1 MAIKKPEDFDLGEKK
16 IRMLLAGPPGI
27 GKSTLAMSAP
37 APLLIDTDGG
47 FDRVEFMY
55 RKDRLVASSY
65 QEILD
70 DLQPQNLKEYQ
81 TLVIDTAGKM
91 QSYMTAW
98 AIAQDAKNGQ
108 RGGALSQRGYGAIK
122 REFNRLIDYMF
133 VTLQKNIIVICHS
146 VEEKEDDVTKQ
157 RLKLEGGFKND
168 VWEPMDLGGF
178 IEIQGKDRILSL
190 ANTEKHFGKCT
201 HGLKPAYLIPDL
213 SQGGENNFLTN
224 LFAEYNAVNAAE
236 AKQIEEAKAYYQAAM
251 TGGRALIAEV
261 KDADTANE
269 TFPLLAKLE
278 HRLTSER
285 EIKYEWAV
293 KMKELG
299 LIFDKAAGKYVQ
311 GVKA

>member
-1 MAIKKPEDFDLGEKK
+1 MIKKPEDFDLGEKK

-55 RKDRLVASSY
+55 RKDRLVATSY

-70 DLQPQNLKEYQ
+70 DLQPANLKDYQ

-91 QSYMTAW
+91 QAYMSAW

-146 VEEKEDDVTKQ
+146 VEEKEDDVVKQ

-213 SQGGENNFLTN
+213 SAGGENNFLTN
-224 LFAEYNAVNAAE
+224 LFAEYNRVNAAE
-236 AKQIEEAKAYYQAAM
+236 AKQIEEAKVFYNATMQA
-251 TGGRALIAEV
+251 GRALIAEV
-261 KDADTANE
+261 KDANTANE
-269 TFPLLAKLE
+269 TFPLLGKLE
-278 HRLTSER
+278 HRLTSEK
-285 EIKYEWAV
+285 EIKYEFAMKV
-293 KMKELG
+293 KELG
-299 LIFDKAAGKYVQ
+299 LIFDRAAGKYVQ

>member
-1 MAIKKPEDFDLGEKK
+1 MIKKPEDFDLGEKK

-55 RKDRLVASSY
+55 RKDRLVATSY

-70 DLQPQNLKEYQ
+70 DLQPANLKDYQ

-91 QSYMTAW
+91 QAYMSAW
-98 AIAQDAKNGQ
+98 AIAQNAKNGQ

-146 VEEKEDDVTKQ
+146 VEEKEDDVVKQ
-157 RLKLEGGFKND
+157 RVKLEGGFKND

-213 SQGGENNFLTN
+213 SAGGENNFLTN
-224 LFAEYNAVNAAE
+224 LFAEYNSVNAAE
-236 AKQIEEAKAYYQAAM
+236 AKQIEEAKAFYNATMQA
-251 TGGRALIAEV
+251 GRALIAEV
-261 KDADTANE
+261 KDANTANE
-269 TFPLLAKLE
+269 TFPLLGKLE
-278 HRLTSER
+278 HRLTSEK
-285 EIKYEWAV
+285 EIKYEFAMKV
-293 KMKELG
+293 KELG

>member
-1 MAIKKPEDFDLGEKK
+1 MIKKPEDFDLGEKK

-55 RKDRLVASSY
+55 RKDRLVVTSY

-70 DLQPQNLKEYQ
+70 DLQPANLKDYQ

-91 QSYMTAW
+91 QAYMSAW

-146 VEEKEDDVTKQ
+146 VEEKEDDVVKQ

-213 SQGGENNFLTN
+213 SAGGENNFLTN
-224 LFAEYNAVNAAE
+224 LFAEYNSVNAAE
-236 AKQIEEAKAYYQAAM
+236 AKQIEEAKAFYNATMQA
-251 TGGRALIAEV
+251 GRALIAEV
-261 KDADTANE
+261 KDANTANE
-269 TFPLLAKLE
+269 TFPLLGKLE
-278 HRLTSER
+278 HRLTSEK
-285 EIKYEWAV
+285 EIKYEFAMKV
-293 KMKELG
+293 KELG

>member
-1 MAIKKPEDFDLGEKK
+1 MIKKPEDFDLGEKK
-16 IRMLLAGPPGI
+16 NRMLLAGPPGI

-55 RKDRLVASSY
+55 RKDRLVATSY

-70 DLQPQNLKEYQ
+70 DLQPANLKDYQ

-91 QSYMTAW
+91 QAYMSAW

-146 VEEKEDDVTKQ
+146 VEEKEDDVVKQ

-213 SQGGENNFLTN
+213 SAGGENNFLTN
-224 LFAEYNAVNAAE
+224 LFAEYNSVNAAE
-236 AKQIEEAKAYYQAAM
+236 AKQIEEAKAFYNATMQA
-251 TGGRALIAEV
+251 GRALIAEV
-261 KDADTANE
+261 KDANSANE
-269 TFPLLAKLE
+269 TFPLLGKLE
-278 HRLTSER
+278 HRLTSEK
-285 EIKYEWAV
+285 EIKYEFAV
-293 KMKELG
+293 KVKELG

>member
-1 MAIKKPEDFDLGEKK
+1 MIKKPEDFDLGEKK

-55 RKDRLVASSY
+55 RKDRLVATSY

-70 DLQPQNLKEYQ
+70 DLQPANLKDYQ

-91 QSYMTAW
+91 QAYMSAW

-146 VEEKEDDVTKQ
+146 VEEKEDDVVKQ

-213 SQGGENNFLTN
+213 SAGGENNFLTN
-224 LFAEYNAVNAAE
+224 LFAEYNSVNAAE
-236 AKQIEEAKAYYQAAM
+236 AKQIEEAKAFYNATMQA
-251 TGGRALIAEV
+251 GRALIAEV
-261 KDADTANE
+261 KDANSANE
-269 TFPLLAKLE
+269 TFPLLGKLE
-278 HRLTSER
+278 HRLTSEK
-285 EIKYEWAV
+285 EIKYEFAMKV
-293 KMKELG
+293 KELG

>member
-1 MAIKKPEDFDLGEKK
+1 MIKKPEDFDLGEKK

-55 RKDRLVASSY
+55 RKDRLVATSY

-70 DLQPQNLKEYQ
+70 DLQPANLKDYQ

-91 QSYMTAW
+91 QAYMSAW

-146 VEEKEDDVTKQ
+146 VEEKEDDVVKQ

-213 SQGGENNFLTN
+213 SAGGENNFLTN
-224 LFAEYNAVNAAE
+224 LFAEYNSVNAAE
-236 AKQIEEAKAYYQAAM
+236 AKQIEEAKAFYNATMQA
-251 TGGRALIAEV
+251 GRALIAEV
-261 KDADTANE
+261 KDANTAND
-269 TFPLLAKLE
+269 TFPLLGKLE
-278 HRLTSER
+278 HRLTSEK
-285 EIKYEWAV
+285 EIKYEFAMKV
-293 KMKELG
+293 KELG
-299 LIFDKAAGKYVQ
+299 LIFDRAAGKYVQ

>member
-70 DLQPQNLKEYQ
+70 DLQPQNLTEYQ

-213 SQGGENNFLTN
+213 SKGGENNFLTN
-224 LFAEYNAVNAAE
+224 LFAEYNAVNASE
-236 AKQIEEAKAYYQAAM
+236 AKQIEEAKALYQAAM
-251 TGGRALIAEV
+251 TGGRALIADV

>member
-1 MAIKKPEDFDLGEKK
+1 MIKKPEDFDLGEKK

-55 RKDRLVASSY
+55 RKDRLVATSY
-65 QEILD
+65 QEMLD
-70 DLQPQNLKEYQ
+70 DLQPQNLKDYQ

-91 QSYMTAW
+91 QAYMSAW
-98 AIAQDAKNGQ
+98 AIANDAKNGQ

-146 VEEKEDDVTKQ
+146 VEEKEDDVVKQ

-178 IEIQGKDRILSL
+178 IEIQGKDRVLSL

-213 SQGGENNFLTN
+213 SAGGENRFLTD

-236 AKQIEEAKAYYQAAM
+236 ARQIEEAKAFYRAAM
-251 TGGRALIAEV
+251 DGGRMLISQV

-269 TFPLLAKLE
+269 TFPLLGKLE

-285 EIKYEWAV
+285 EIKAEWV
-293 KMKELG
+293 MKMNELG
-299 LIFDKAAGKYVQ
+299 LIFDKASGKYVQ

>member
-1 MAIKKPEDFDLGEKK
+1 MIRKPEDFDLGEKK

-55 RKDRLVASSY
+55 RKDRLVAGSY

-81 TLVIDTAGKM
+81 TLVIDTAGRM
-91 QSYMTAW
+91 QSYMSAW

-108 RGGALSQRGYGAIK
+108 RGGQLSQRGYGAIK

-146 VEEKEDDVTKQ
+146 VEEKEDDVIKQ

-178 IEIQGKDRILSL
+178 IEIQGNNRVLSL

-201 HGLKPAYLIPDL
+201 HGLQQAYIIPDL
-213 SQGGENNFLTN
+213 SGGGENNFLTN
-224 LFAEYNAVNAAE
+224 LFAEYNRVNEAE
-236 AKQIEEAKAYYQAAM
+236 AKKINDTKALYQAAM
-251 TGGRALIAEV
+251 AGGRGLIAEV
-261 KDADTANE
+261 KDAKSANE
-269 TFPLLAKLE
+269 TFPLMAKLE
-278 HRLTSER
+278 HHLTSER
-285 EIKYEWAV
+285 EIKAEWAA

-299 LIFDKAAGKYVQ
+299 LVFDRATGQYVQ

>member
-1 MAIKKPEDFDLGEKK
+1 MIKKPEDFDLGEKK

-55 RKDRLVASSY
+55 RKDRLVATSY

-70 DLQPQNLKEYQ
+70 DLQPANLKDYQ

-91 QSYMTAW
+91 QAYMSAW

-146 VEEKEDDVTKQ
+146 VEEKEDDVVKQ

-213 SQGGENNFLTN
+213 SAGGENNFLTN
-224 LFAEYNAVNAAE
+224 LFAEYNSVNAAE
-236 AKQIEEAKAYYQAAM
+236 AKQIEEAKAFYNATMQA
-251 TGGRALIAEV
+251 GRALIAEV
-261 KDADTANE
+261 KDANSANE
-269 TFPLLAKLE
+269 TFPLLGKLE
-278 HRLTSER
+278 HRLTSEK
-285 EIKYEWAV
+285 EIKYEFAV
-293 KMKELG
+293 KVKELG

>member
-1 MAIKKPEDFDLGEKK
+1 MIRKPEDFDIGEKR

-37 APLLIDTDGG
+37 KPLLIDTDGG

-70 DLQPQNLKEYQ
+70 DLQPANLKDYE
-81 TLVIDTAGKM
+81 TLVIDTAGRM
-91 QSYMTAW
+91 QSYMSAW
-98 AIAQDAKNGQ
+98 AIVQDAKNGQ

-133 VTLQKNIIVICHS
+133 VTLQKNIVVICHS
-146 VEEKEDDVTKQ
+146 VEEKEDEVVKQ

-178 IEIQGKDRILSL
+178 IEIQGKDRVLSL

-201 HGLKPAYLIPDL
+201 HGLKQAYAIPDL
-213 SQGGENNFLTN
+213 TGGKENNFLTN
-224 LFAEYNAVNAAE
+224 LFAEYNFVNKVE
-236 AKQIEEAKAYYQAAM
+236 AQKIEETKMLYKVAM
-251 TGGRALIAEV
+251 DAGRALIAEV
-261 KDADTANE
+261 KDAETANE
-269 TFPLLAKLE
+269 TFPSMAKIE
-278 HRLTSER
+278 HCLTSER
-285 EIKYEWAV
+285 EIKAEWIA
-293 KMKELG
+293 KTKELG
-299 LIFDKAAGKYVQ
+299 LVYDTATKKYVQ

>member
-1 MAIKKPEDFDLGEKK
+1 MIKKPEDFDLGEKK

-55 RKDRLVASSY
+55 RKDRLVATSY

-70 DLQPQNLKEYQ
+70 DLQPANLKDYQ

-91 QSYMTAW
+91 QAYMSAW

-146 VEEKEDDVTKQ
+146 VEEKEDDVVKQ

-213 SQGGENNFLTN
+213 SAGGENNFLTN
-224 LFAEYNAVNAAE
+224 LFAEYNSVNAAE
-236 AKQIEEAKAYYQAAM
+236 AKQIEEAKAFYNATMQA
-251 TGGRALIAEV
+251 GRALIAEV
-261 KDADTANE
+261 KDANTANE
-269 TFPLLAKLE
+269 TFPLLGKLE
-278 HRLTSER
+278 HRLTSEK
-285 EIKYEWAV
+285 EIKYEFAV
-293 KMKELG
+293 KVKELG

>member
-1 MAIKKPEDFDLGEKK
+1 MIRKPEDFDIGEKR

-37 APLLIDTDGG
+37 KPLLIDTDGG

-70 DLQPQNLKEYQ
+70 DLQPANLKDYE
-81 TLVIDTAGKM
+81 TLVIDTAGRM
-91 QSYMTAW
+91 QSYMSAW

-133 VTLQKNIIVICHS
+133 VTLQKNIVVICHS
-146 VEEKEDDVTKQ
+146 VEEKEDEVVKQ

-178 IEIQGKDRILSL
+178 IEIQGKDRVLSL

-201 HGLKPAYLIPDL
+201 HGLKQAYAIPDL
-213 SQGGENNFLTN
+213 TGGKENNFLTN
-224 LFAEYNAVNAAE
+224 LFAEYNFVNKVE
-236 AKQIEEAKAYYQAAM
+236 AQKIEETKMLYKVAM
-251 TGGRALIAEV
+251 DAGRALIAEV
-261 KDADTANE
+261 KDAETANE
-269 TFPLLAKLE
+269 TFPSMAKIE
-278 HRLTSER
+278 HCLTSER
-285 EIKYEWAV
+285 EIKAEWIA
-293 KMKELG
+293 KTKELG
-299 LIFDKAAGKYVQ
+299 LVYDTATKKYVQ

>member
-1 MAIKKPEDFDLGEKK
+1 MIKKPEDFDLGEKK

-55 RKDRLVASSY
+55 RKDRLVATSY

-70 DLQPQNLKEYQ
+70 DLQPANLKDYQ

-91 QSYMTAW
+91 QAYMSAW

-146 VEEKEDDVTKQ
+146 VEEKEDDVVKQ

-213 SQGGENNFLTN
+213 SAGGENNFLTN
-224 LFAEYNAVNAAE
+224 LFAEYNSVNAAE
-236 AKQIEEAKAYYQAAM
+236 AKQIEEAKAFYNATMQA
-251 TGGRALIAEV
+251 GRALIAEV
-261 KDADTANE
+261 KDANTANE
-269 TFPLLAKLE
+269 TFPLLGKLE
-278 HRLTSER
+278 HRLTSEK
-285 EIKYEWAV
+285 EIKYEFAMKV
-293 KMKELG
+293 KELG

>member
-70 DLQPQNLKEYQ
+70 DLQPQNLTEYQ

-133 VTLQKNIIVICHS
+133 VTLQKNIVVICHS

-213 SQGGENNFLTN
+213 SKGGENNFLTN
-224 LFAEYNAVNAAE
+224 LFAEYNAVNASE
-236 AKQIEEAKAYYQAAM
+236 AKQIEEAKALYQAAM
-251 TGGRALIAEV
+251 TGGRALIADV

>member
-1 MAIKKPEDFDLGEKK
+1 MIKKPEDFDLGEKK

-47 FDRVEFMY
+47 FDRIEFMY
-55 RKDRLVASSY
+55 RKDRLVANSY
-65 QEILD
+65 GEILSD
-70 DLQPQNLKEYQ
+70 MVPENLKDYQ
-81 TLVIDTAGKM
+81 TLVIDTAGRM
-91 QSYMTAW
+91 QAYMSAW

-146 VEEKEDDVTKQ
+146 VEEKEDDVVKQ

-213 SQGGENNFLTN
+213 SAGGENNFLTN
-224 LFAEYNAVNAAE
+224 LFAEYNSVNAAE
-236 AKQIEEAKAYYQAAM
+236 AKQIEEAKAFYNATMQA
-251 TGGRALIAEV
+251 GRALIAEV
-261 KDADTANE
+261 KDANTANE
-269 TFPLLAKLE
+269 TFPLLGKLE
-278 HRLTSER
+278 HRLTSEK
-285 EIKYEWAV
+285 EIKYEFAMKV
-293 KMKELG
+293 KELG
-299 LIFDKAAGKYVQ
+299 LIFDRAAGKYVQ

>member
-1 MAIKKPEDFDLGEKK
+1 MIRKPEDFDLGEKK
-16 IRMLLAGPPGI
+16 IRMILAGPPGI

-55 RKDRLVASSY
+55 RKDRLTAGSY

-70 DLQPQNLKEYQ
+70 DLQPANLKDYQ

-91 QSYMTAW
+91 QTYMSAYV
-98 AIAQDAKNGQ
+98 IAQDAKNGQ

-146 VEEKEDDVTKQ
+146 VEEKEDDVIKQ

-178 IEIQGKDRILSL
+178 IEIRGKDRILSL

-201 HGLKPAYLIPDL
+201 HGLKPEYLIPDL
-213 SQGGENNFLTN
+213 SAGGENNFLTN
-224 LFAEYNAVNAAE
+224 LFAEYNSVNASE
-236 AKQIEEAKAYYQAAM
+236 AKQIEEAKRKYQKAM
-251 TGGRALIAEV
+251 SEGRDLIAAV
-261 KDADTANE
+261 TDADTAN
-269 TFPLLAKLE
+269 AMMAGMSKIE
-278 HRLTSER
+278 HCLTSEK

-293 KMKELG
+293 KMKDLG
-299 LIFDKAAGKYVQ
+299 LIYDKAAGKYVQ

>member
-1 MAIKKPEDFDLGEKK
+1 MIKKPEDFDLGEKK

-55 RKDRLVASSY
+55 RKDRLVATSY

-70 DLQPQNLKEYQ
+70 DLQPANLKDYQ

-91 QSYMTAW
+91 QAYMSAW

-146 VEEKEDDVTKQ
+146 VEEKEDDVVKQ

-213 SQGGENNFLTN
+213 SAGGENNFLTN
-224 LFAEYNAVNAAE
+224 LFAEYNSVNAAE
-236 AKQIEEAKAYYQAAM
+236 AKQIEEAKAFYNATMQA
-251 TGGRALIAEV
+251 GRTLIAGV
-261 KDADTANE
+261 KDANTANE
-269 TFPLLAKLE
+269 TFPLLGKLE
-278 HRLTSER
+278 HRLTSEK
-285 EIKYEWAV
+285 EIKYEFAV
-293 KMKELG
+293 KVKELG
-299 LIFDKAAGKYVQ
+299 LIFDRAAGKYVQ

>member
-1 MAIKKPEDFDLGEKK
+1 MIKKPEDFDLGEKK

-37 APLLIDTDGG
+37 KPLLIDTDGG

-70 DLQPQNLKEYQ
+70 DLQPQNLKEYE
-81 TLVIDTAGKM
+81 TLVIDTAGQM
-91 QSYMTAW
+91 QSYMSAW

-122 REFNRLIDYMF
+122 REFNRLISYMF
-133 VTLQKNIIVICHS
+133 TTLQKNIVVICHS
-146 VEEKEDDVTKQ
+146 VEEKEDDTVKQ

-178 IEIQGKDRILSL
+178 IEIQGKDRVLSM

-201 HGLKPAYLIPDL
+201 HGLKQAYLIPDL
-213 SQGGENNFLTN
+213 TGGKENNFLTN
-224 LFAEYNAVNAAE
+224 LFAEYNSVSASE
-236 AKQIEEAKAYYQAAM
+236 AKMIEDAKIKYQTAM
-251 TGGRALIAEV
+251 ALGRDLIAAV
-261 KDADTANE
+261 KDADTANA
-269 TFPLLAKLE
+269 TFPNMAKLE
-278 HRLTSER
+278 HSLTSER
-285 EIKYEWAV
+285 EIKAEWAM

-299 LIFDKAAGKYVQ
+299 LIYDKASGKYVQ

>member
-1 MAIKKPEDFDLGEKK
+1 MIRKPEDFDLGEKK

-55 RKDRLVASSY
+55 RKDRLTAGSY

-70 DLQPQNLKEYQ
+70 DLQPQNLKDYQ

-91 QSYMTAW
+91 QAYMTAW
-98 AIAQDAKNGQ
+98 AIANDTKNGQ

-146 VEEKEDDVTKQ
+146 VEEKEDDVIKQ

-178 IEIQGKDRILSL
+178 IEIQGKDRVLSL

-213 SQGGENNFLTN
+213 SKGGENRFLTD
-224 LFAEYNAVNAAE
+224 LFAEYNAVNATE
-236 AKQIEEAKAYYQAAM
+236 AKQIEEKKAAYQKAM
-251 TGGRALIAEV
+251 AQGREIIATV
-261 KDADTANE
+261 VDVDTAN
-269 TFPLLAKLE
+269 AMMAAMGKIE
-278 HRLTSER
+278 HHLTSER
-285 EIKYEWAV
+285 EIKAEWV
-293 KMKELG
+293 MKMNELG
-299 LIFDKAAGKYVQ
+299 LIFDKATGAYVQ

>member
-1 MAIKKPEDFDLGEKK
+1 MIRKPEDFDLGEKK

-55 RKDRLVASSY
+55 RKDRLTAGSY

-70 DLQPQNLKEYQ
+70 DLQPQNLKDYQ

-91 QSYMTAW
+91 QAYMTAW
-98 AIAQDAKNGQ
+98 AIANDTKNGQ

-146 VEEKEDDVTKQ
+146 VEEKEDDVIKQ

-178 IEIQGKDRILSL
+178 IEIQGKDRVLSL

-213 SQGGENNFLTN
+213 SKGGENRFLTD

-236 AKQIEEAKAYYQAAM
+236 AKQIEEKKAAYQKAM
-251 TGGRALIAEV
+251 AQGREIIATV
-261 KDADTANE
+261 VDVDTAN
-269 TFPLLAKLE
+269 AMMAAMGKIE
-278 HRLTSER
+278 HHLTSER
-285 EIKYEWAV
+285 EIKAEWVV
-293 KMKELG
+293 KMNELG
-299 LIFDKAAGKYVQ
+299 LIFDKATGAYVQ

>member
-1 MAIKKPEDFDLGEKK
+1 MIRKPEDFDLGEKK

-55 RKDRLVASSY
+55 RKDRLTAGSY

-70 DLQPQNLKEYQ
+70 DLQPQNLKDYQ

-91 QSYMTAW
+91 QAYMTAW
-98 AIAQDAKNGQ
+98 AIANDTKNGQ

-146 VEEKEDDVTKQ
+146 VEEKEDDVIKQ

-178 IEIQGKDRILSL
+178 IEIQGKDRVLSL

-213 SQGGENNFLTN
+213 SKGGENRFLTD

-236 AKQIEEAKAYYQAAM
+236 AKQIEEKKAAYQKAM
-251 TGGRALIAEV
+251 AQGREIIATV
-261 KDADTANE
+261 VDVDTAN
-269 TFPLLAKLE
+269 AMMAAMGKIE
-278 HRLTSER
+278 HHLTSER
-285 EIKYEWAV
+285 EIKAEWV
-293 KMKELG
+293 MKMNELG
-299 LIFDKAAGKYVQ
+299 LIFDKATGAYVQ

>member
-1 MAIKKPEDFDLGEKK
+1 MIKKPEDFDLGEKK

-55 RKDRLVASSY
+55 RKDRLVATSY

-70 DLQPQNLKEYQ
+70 DLQPANLKDYQ

-91 QSYMTAW
+91 QAYMSAW
-98 AIAQDAKNGQ
+98 AIAQNAKNGQ

-146 VEEKEDDVTKQ
+146 VEEKEDDVVKQ

-213 SQGGENNFLTN
+213 SAGGENNFLTN
-224 LFAEYNAVNAAE
+224 LFAEYNSVNAAE
-236 AKQIEEAKAYYQAAM
+236 AKQIEEAKAFYNATMQA
-251 TGGRALIAEV
+251 GRALIAEV
-261 KDADTANE
+261 KDANTANE
-269 TFPLLAKLE
+269 TFPLLGKLE
-278 HRLTSER
+278 HRLTSEK
-285 EIKYEWAV
+285 EIKYEFAMKV
-293 KMKELG
+293 KELG